1 MDLVTDLPKS
11 DRGFDAVF
19 TCVDR
24 FSKLVTFVPCMTASS
39 ARDIADL
46 FFAHVVTKFGMPQTI
61 VCDRDRRFVSEF
73 W

>member
-11 DRGFDAVF
+11 ERGFDAVF

-39 ARDIADL
+39 ARDIADI
-46 FFAHVVTKFGMPQTI
+46 FFAHVVAKFGMP
-61 VCDRDRRFVSEF
+61 
-73 W
+73 